1 MVDKNRNYTQ
11 ADMLEKNPN
20 HTSRHI
26 GKESNYTQAHLLGK
40 NPNHKRPGD
49 TLKKDPNTKLQ

>member
-1 MVDKNRNYTQ
+1 
-11 ADMLEKNPN
+11 MLENNPN

-40 NPNHKRPGD
+40 NPNHKQQGD
-49 TLKKDPNTKLQ
+49 TLKKESKHKTTVANNFMK